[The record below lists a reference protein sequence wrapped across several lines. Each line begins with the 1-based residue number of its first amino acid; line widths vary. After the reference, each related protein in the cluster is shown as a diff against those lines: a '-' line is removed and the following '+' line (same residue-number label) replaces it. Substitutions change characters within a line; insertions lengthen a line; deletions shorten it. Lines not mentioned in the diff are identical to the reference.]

1 MYTFYT
7 LFIYNL
13 LGDFFWKYF
22 ILSNT
27 HVSYVM
33 YGLTI
38 QYIKRT
44 NQLKLFDLVYLRF
57 GRQRQRNKRF
67 TTNT

>member
-1 MYTFYT
+1 MYKFNT

-13 LGDFFWKYF
+13 LDDFFWKYF

-44 NQLKLFDLVYLRF
+44 N
-57 GRQRQRNKRF
+57 
-67 TTNT
+67 